1 MPQHWN
7 PEAREQVCEYILD
20 AMAEGQSLSAILRLP
35 LMPSPGTFARWRAES
50 EVLQARYARA
60 REALADRWADE
71 VVPISDGATDSDSA
85 AAARVRMDARRWAA
99 SKFAPSTYGERV
111 DVGLSGAA
119 GLQIVLGRYDAPA
132 REVAAIPGGTTQA
145 IASPV
150 EGGAAGVEAGAAGGP
165 VFER

>member
-7 PEAREQVCEYILD
+7 ATAREQVCEYILD
-20 AMAEGQSLSAILRLP
+20 AMAEGQSLSAILRGP

-50 EVLQARYARA
+50 EVLQGRYARA

-111 DVGLSGAA
+111 DVGLTGAA
-119 GLQIVLGRYDAPA
+119 GLQIVLGRYDAP
-132 REVAAIPGGTTQA
+132 RDVTGTVQA
-145 IASPV
+145 LPATG
-150 EGGAAGVEAGAAGGP
+150 EAAGGEAAAAGGQ
-165 VFER
+165 VFALPERPPR